1 MGVLDRVQGE
11 DDEDEGPYAG
21 EPHRL
26 GMKTDDDRHVGCGK
40 GIVVIDVVHE
50 VRVVARDT
58 PKLLGGFNKL
68 ALEGVDD
75 RTHLILGTD
84 SSLCA
89 LMGGGENIARSATLR
104 GSEHRRMTIDW

>member
-40 GIVVIDVVHE
+40 GIVVV
-50 VRVVARDT
+50 
-58 PKLLGGFNKL
+58 GNG
-68 ALEGVDD
+68 
-75 RTHLILGTD
+75 
-84 SSLCA
+84 
-89 LMGGGENIARSATLR
+89 
-104 GSEHRRMTIDW
+104 